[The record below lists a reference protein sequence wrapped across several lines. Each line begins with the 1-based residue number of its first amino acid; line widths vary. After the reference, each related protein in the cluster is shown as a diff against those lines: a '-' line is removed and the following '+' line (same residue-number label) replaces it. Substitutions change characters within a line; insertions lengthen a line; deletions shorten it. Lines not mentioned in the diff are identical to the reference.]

1 MLKKRGMHSKVLA
14 KPNQYNSTFFSQTFG
29 SYETVVWFSLMVS
42 LASIRQKCTN
52 FTPIIQK
59 LHIVSFGWDATH
71 RLKLSPIG

>member
-14 KPNQYNSTFFSQTFG
+14 KPNHQYNSTFFSSFG
-29 SYETVVWFSLMVS
+29 SYEAVVCVSLMVS